1 MQMYEDPDSSQY
13 IDGTAVHW
21 YGDPWNG
28 PERLQMA
35 HDVDP
40 SKFLMYT
47 EACEGD
53 FIYMN
58 RQPVWRKFSYEM
70 ET

>member
-1 MQMYEDPDSSQY
+1 MFQMYEDPDSSQY

-21 YGDPWNG
+21 YSDPGYG
-28 PERLQMA
+28 PEVLQET

-47 EACEGD
+47 EACEGLFVLTID
-53 FIYMN
+53 N
-58 RQPVWRKFSYEM
+58 
-70 ET
+70 